1 MVSHLEVYLRVAGLC
16 VGLAVGV
23 TLYFRSTMTCE
34 KNRRR
39 TNNIMNNWKTTT
51 LGVLTA
57 LIAIATGAKEF
68 LSTGSLPDIGLIAAS
83 LAAAWG
89 LVMAKDNNARG

>member
-1 MVSHLEVYLRVAGLC
+1 MR
-16 VGLAVGV
+16 
-23 TLYFRSTMTCE
+23 
-34 KNRRR
+34 
-39 TNNIMNNWKTTT
+39 NWKTTT

-57 LIAIATGAKEF
+57 LIALATGAKEF
-68 LSTGSLPDIGLIAAS
+68 CPPAALPDIGFIAAS